1 MGVKVLRENKE
12 EKNNKNMIT
21 FRGQKKFGCQ

>member
-21 FRGQKKFGCQ
+21 FRGHKKIGCQ